1 MELDLMMERY
11 TTRDKSDGDDDRSQ
25 ECELGSKGK
34 KEDVQDGVKKV
45 KKQKKI
51 TDMFTVPEKQRP
63 SPDLP
68 VELGLAQPN
77 LDKDPPWRAPFT
89 SKITNKLTDEH
100 ASERFLTKGKTS
112 SGLRLSKTFGDN
124 HNMPDVRIIKGCLK
138 GIMGIPEIMV
148 IDCASGMGW
157 DLESI
162 YLGSEI
168 TPKFRI
174 YECAETLSTQD
185 LKSIFIAGMTDKIQS
200 LQDRDTTKEQED
212 QPTFIKDTM
221 KQPSVSKNKQNL
233 MKFIPGASSQAEEPG
248 KLPVEM
254 PGLQTKH
261 REEVQED
268 MLALEG
274 ETTNQV
280 VRMAKEKGN
289 VVGEAKSPANMN
301 KLAKKTMISKHSV
314 AITPGGTMG
323 LVMKYEMLDSVK
335 DMPNM
340 MEGRQNTQRKI
351 LKGGR
356 GKSKAGRLVQAKMEM
371 FMTIS
376 QVTQVEQGRPPKRK
390 QVDMGDKQSSGMKY
404 ARKK

>member
-1 MELDLMMERY
+1 
-11 TTRDKSDGDDDRSQ
+11 
-25 ECELGSKGK
+25 
-34 KEDVQDGVKKV
+34 
-45 KKQKKI
+45 
-51 TDMFTVPEKQRP
+51 
-63 SPDLP
+63 
-68 VELGLAQPN
+68 
-77 LDKDPPWRAPFT
+77 
-89 SKITNKLTDEH
+89 
-100 ASERFLTKGKTS
+100 
-112 SGLRLSKTFGDN
+112 
-124 HNMPDVRIIKGCLK
+124 
-138 GIMGIPEIMV
+138 
-148 IDCASGMGW
+148 
-157 DLESI
+157 
-162 YLGSEI
+162 
-168 TPKFRI
+168 
-174 YECAETLSTQD
+174 
-185 LKSIFIAGMTDKIQS
+185 
-200 LQDRDTTKEQED
+200 
-212 QPTFIKDTM
+212 M

-280 VRMAKEKGN
+280 VRTAKEKGN
-289 VVGEAKSPANMN
+289 LVGEAKSPANMT